1 MSERMQKENQPLAE
15 VFGHLPTDFSQKAM
29 RYRRN
34 RNCHQEIKL
43 LKIHLKA
50 NHMQKLLFS
59 DKEEPLKAV
68 NVASV
73 PQRSPFRYPGGKT
86 WFIPRLREW
95 LRSQAQC
102 PRLLV
107 EPFAGGGIIS
117 LTAIFENL
125 VETALMVELDEDVAA
140 VWQTIID
147 GNAEWLAKR
156 ILNFEMSRENAIKEI
171 KANRSSTK
179 EKAFQTIIKNR
190 TFHSGILA
198 AGAGFLKNGEKG
210 KGVLSRWYPT
220 TLAKRLRAINLMRYK
235 LHFEHGDAFDV
246 LERYKDD
253 ETVVFFIDP
262 PYTAGG
268 KKAGS
273 RLYTHFELEH
283 EALFAACKK
292 LKGDF
297 LMTYDNA
304 EEVKK
309 LARKHYFMAKPIPM
323 KNTHHAAMTELVIG
337 RDLSWMRGVDRVLED
352 RAEYK

>member
-1 MSERMQKENQPLAE
+1 MERAVMP
-15 VFGHLPTDFSQKAM
+15 G
-29 RYRRN
+29 
-34 RNCHQEIKL
+34 C
-43 LKIHLKA
+43 
-50 NHMQKLLFS
+50 
-59 DKEEPLKAV
+59 KEEPLKAV

-86 WFIPRLREW
+86 WFVPRLREW
-95 LRSQAQC
+95 LISQ
-102 PRLLV
+102 PKRPKLIV

-125 VETALMVELDEDVAA
+125 AKTALMVELDEDVAA

-147 GNAEWLAKR
+147 GEAEWLASR
-156 ILNFEMSRENAIKEI
+156 ILNFEMSRENAINEI
-171 KANRSSTK
+171 NIHRKLTK

-198 AGAGFLKNGEKG
+198 AGAGFLKNGESG

-220 TLAKRLRAINLMRYK
+220 TLAKRLRAINLMRDK
-235 LHFEHGDAFDV
+235 LRFEHGDAFDV
-246 LERYKDD
+246 LKRYKDD
-253 ETVVFFIDP
+253 EEVVFFIDP

-273 RLYTHFELEH
+273 RLYTHFALDH
-283 EALFAACKK
+283 EALFAACGK

-297 LMTYDNA
+297 IMTYDNA
-304 EEVKK
+304 EEVKN
-309 LARKHYFMAKPIPM
+309 LARKHQFMAKPIPM

-337 RDLSWMRGVDRVLED
+337 RDLSWMSGVDRVLEG
-352 RAEYK
+352 REEYKTSN